1 MGQRQREPR
10 GWALT
15 PRLIRINGLT
25 RVNIWNG
32 ECCVAVHA
40 LQFPSEESVSFVKG
54 VLDSSTIPYLYSSGN
69 HDWHF
74 EGLPGS
80 SDDLRA
86 EWREKSLLPLYGK
99 RGNSL
104 SFSYSSSRPEPVW
117 VKSFI
122 FTRNSHNMPF
132 PQAAGTRHTGART
145 RRAACALSRSTTL
158 PTRSPRSSSVR
169 TAQRQGKTLLPPGKV
184 SHLNKRVRKDD
195 FIQTGS
201 GQTEGIL
208 NGKGPFSAEFFLA
221 QACSSSPAQPPVVLL
236 VHIPLFLDELQVR
249 ESGLSPTFCLRNDQF
264 TKTGSGQP

>member
-1 MGQRQREPR
+1 MANAV
-10 GWALT
+10 WLCMLCSS
-15 PRLIRINGLT
+15 RLR
-25 RVNIWNG
+25 
-32 ECCVAVHA
+32 
-40 LQFPSEESVSFVKG
+40 
-54 VLDSSTIPYLYSSGN
+54 
-69 HDWHF
+69 
-74 EGLPGS
+74 
-80 SDDLRA
+80 
-86 EWREKSLLPLYGK
+86 
-99 RGNSL
+99 SL
-104 SFSYSSSRPEPVW
+104 SPLSRACWTAPPSRIYTAAGITTGTLKACLDRLMTSGLSGGRSHCCPFTVNAETACLFHTQVVVLGPVW

-264 TKTGSGQP
+264 TQTGSGQP

>member
-104 SFSYSSSRPEPVW
+104 SFSYSSSRPRACLGKV
-117 VKSFI
+117 VYFHKKLSQYAVSAGG
-122 FTRNSHNMPF
+122 RNPSHWSEDSPSGLRFVAIDNSTYQISEEQLGADGAAAGKNAPF
-132 PQAAGTRHTGART
+132 PKFR
-145 RRAACALSRSTTL
+145 
-158 PTRSPRSSSVR
+158 
-169 TAQRQGKTLLPPGKV
+169 
-184 SHLNKRVRKDD
+184 
-195 FIQTGS
+195 
-201 GQTEGIL
+201 IL
-208 NGKGPFSAEFFLA
+208 KMCEKG
-221 QACSSSPAQPPVVLL
+221 
-236 VHIPLFLDELQVR
+236 
-249 ESGLSPTFCLRNDQF
+249 
-264 TKTGSGQP
+264 